1 MKAQLCIA
9 AALIGSMWFC
19 GCGTMAPRS
28 GANQTNRISGLK
40 GRTIKE
46 GETRSLYSTRGV
58 ESDQAASARRA
69 REGRRN
75 RPVKASHDTTLI
87 AVNDPVKKRNLIT
100 WDTTPGW
107 FYTLM
112 YKRRGV
118 QGAWDL
124 LPNAINLPG
133 TGRTIKV
140 IDNLPT
146 HMDHAYN
153 VDVSPVK
160 RQATPQRPRRR

>member
-1 MKAQLCIA
+1 MA
-9 AALIGSMWFC
+9 AFVGSLLFC

-28 GANQTNRISGLK
+28 GADRTNRISGLK

-46 GETRSLYSTRGV
+46 GETRSLYSTRGA
-58 ESDQAASARRA
+58 ETERAEARSGGDDRK
-69 REGRRN
+69 RR
-75 RPVKASHDTTLI
+75 RRKGPLVASHDTTLI

-112 YKRRGV
+112 FKRRGV
-118 QGAWDL
+118 EGAWDL

-133 TGRTIKV
+133 TGRKMKV

>member
-1 MKAQLCIA
+1 MV
-9 AALIGSMWFC
+9 GSMWFC

-28 GANQTNRISGLK
+28 GMDRTNRISGLK
-40 GRTIKE
+40 GRTIRE

-58 ESDQAASARRA
+58 ESQEAERSGRSDRR
-69 REGRRN
+69 ERRSGP
-75 RPVKASHDTTLI
+75 RLAKHDTTLI

-107 FYTLM
+107 YYTLM

-118 QGAWDL
+118 EGAWDL

-133 TGRTIKV
+133 TGRKMKV

-160 RQATPQRPRRR
+160 RQATPQRRRR